1 LGEGGFR
8 VIYPKVN
15 LGPAYYVGARG
26 AEVSSEDAVTK

>member
-15 LGPAYYVGARG
+15 LGQAYYVGAQA
-26 AEVSSEDAVTK
+26 AEAGVEETAAK